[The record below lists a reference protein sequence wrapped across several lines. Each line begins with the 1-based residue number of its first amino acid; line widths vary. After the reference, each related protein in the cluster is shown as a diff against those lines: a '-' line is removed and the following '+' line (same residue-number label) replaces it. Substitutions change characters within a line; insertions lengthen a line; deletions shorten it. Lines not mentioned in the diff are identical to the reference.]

1 MMIQIRNQNP
11 HKEKKCIRINEGKIK
26 SFSILIPNYST
37 DNSLFKKIM
46 ATVYLAIIHMDK

>member
-11 HKEKKCIRINEGKIK
+11 HKEKKCVRINEGKIK

-46 ATVYLAIIHMDK
+46 ATVYSAIIAYG